1 MKNIIKGVLF
11 DLDGTVLNTQKM
23 NIVPLQKL
31 ILEELGKIIPYN
43 DLIKYCAYPGKQTI
57 KMLGFYN
64 VETSYEK
71 WVKYVNEF
79 EEGAVLYEGFKEV
92 FKTLHQNGIKIGIA
106 SSKMKKQYE
115 IDFIPTGLN
124 TYIDCAVLA
133 EDTLL
138 HKPNPD
144 PLLLGAKLLN
154 LNPEN
159 IIYVG
164 DTIADEAASKSAG
177 MKFALASWGAFNLS
191 EFNPDFILNK
201 PQDIIKLMEKN

>member
-1 MKNIIKGVLF
+1 MKTIVKGILF

-23 NIVPLQKL
+23 NIVPLKKL
-31 ILEELGKIIPYN
+31 ILEELGKEISYN

-57 KMLGFYN
+57 KMLGFNN
-64 VETSYEK
+64 VEQSYEK

-79 EEGAVLYEGFKEV
+79 EEGAILYDGFEEL
-92 FKTLHQNGIKIGIA
+92 FKSLHKIGVKIGIA

-115 IDFIPTGLN
+115 IDFIPTGLAQ
-124 TYIDCAVLA
+124 YIDCAVLA
-133 EDTLL
+133 EDTIL

-154 LNPEN
+154 LNPKD

-164 DTIADEAASKSAG
+164 DTFADEIASKSAG

-201 PQDIIKLMEKN
+201 PEDLIKLIEKN